1 MKYFSLT
8 KAPKTYDV
16 FDGVKVNV
24 FFNQVVDNVNVF
36 FNNVVDN
43 DVNVFFNNVVDDD
56 DIVWIKTTFLRV
68 EIKEEQLLNGQK
80 WEAHNGFFYPL
91 NWHRNQLVK
100 SPRDYLALQVM
111 IAKEELKK

>member
-36 FNNVVDN
+36 FNNVAN